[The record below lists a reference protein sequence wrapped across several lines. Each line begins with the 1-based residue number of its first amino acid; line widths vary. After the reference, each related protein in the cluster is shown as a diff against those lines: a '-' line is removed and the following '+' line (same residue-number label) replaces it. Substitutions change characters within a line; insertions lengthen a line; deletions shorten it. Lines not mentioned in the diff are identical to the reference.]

1 MKREY
6 WINHPDLKPVVVAH
20 INIPFGDVLALTFKS
35 AVAALIVFGIP
46 ALIIALILAS

>member
-1 MKREY
+1 MKKEY

-35 AVAALIVFGIP
+35 AVAGLIIGIP
-46 ALIIALILAS
+46 VFIIAAIVTG